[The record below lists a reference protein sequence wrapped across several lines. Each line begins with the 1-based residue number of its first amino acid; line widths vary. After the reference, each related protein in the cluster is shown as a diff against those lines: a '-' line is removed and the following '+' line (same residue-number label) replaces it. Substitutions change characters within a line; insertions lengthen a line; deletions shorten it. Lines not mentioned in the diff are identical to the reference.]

1 MSEEEIT
8 KIKSELDLLKDI
20 SKEFG
25 DYRSIWSIIMN
36 LKSRLKFYEI
46 DYAYRSIH
54 WYYRKYSPCVSS

>member
-1 MSEEEIT
+1 MSEEEIA
-8 KIKSELDLLKDI
+8 KIKSELDFLKEI

-46 DYAYRSIH
+46 DYE
-54 WYYRKYSPCVSS
+54 

>member
-8 KIKSELDLLKDI
+8 NIKSELDLLKEI

-36 LKSRLKFYEI
+36 LKSRLKFYRIE
-46 DYAYRSIH
+46 H
-54 WYYRKYSPCVSS
+54 E

>member
-36 LKSRLKFYEI
+36 LKSRLKFYRIE
-46 DYAYRSIH
+46 H
-54 WYYRKYSPCVSS
+54 E